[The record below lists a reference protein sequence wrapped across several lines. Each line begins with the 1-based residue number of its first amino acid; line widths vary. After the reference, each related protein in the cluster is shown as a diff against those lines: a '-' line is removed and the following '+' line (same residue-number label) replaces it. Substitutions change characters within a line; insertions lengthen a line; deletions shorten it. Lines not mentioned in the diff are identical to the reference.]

1 MRVLNNQTCVRCI
14 NDKTVR
20 HISFDSEGV
29 CNFCREYEKY
39 AGKLHDYEALEKNFL
54 NRISNRAGDGCAK
67 HRYDAAVGFSGGKD
81 SAFVLYQL
89 VKVYGL
95 KVKAFTLDNGFMS
108 PEAKDKIRSMVSKL
122 GVEHEFV
129 ALDQTLVKEM
139 YRQIA
144 GKFLSPCM
152 CCAFIGYAVMI
163 NYASKVDAAVM
174 IHGRSP
180 YQMLRNFSN
189 LDNDYFK
196 PFVTEGLEE
205 VAQDPAE
212 LLQVILSKID
222 MFVDKNLAASIR
234 EKFLGDCFEK
244 GFRPFVAYFL
254 YHKYDKAE
262 ILEFLKQN
270 MGWVAESEEEHFD
283 CLIHHGALYIKN
295 IIARRSHLMPEL
307 SVMIREGKISREQAL
322 EMALESEQIDE
333 GVAREEL
340 EKFGKFA
347 GLNAKW
353 MLTKAKIYGK
363 RWW

>member
-20 HISFDSEGV
+20 HISFDKDGV
-29 CNFCREYEKY
+29 CNFCREYERMES
-39 AGKLHDYEALEKNFL
+39 KLHDYEALEKNFR
-54 NRISNRAGDGCAK
+54 NRIKSENHK
-67 HRYDAAVGFSGGKD
+67 YDAAVGFSGGKD
-81 SAFVLYQL
+81 STYVLHQL

-95 KVKAFTLDNGFMS
+95 KVKSFTLDNGFMS
-108 PEAKDKIRSMVSKL
+108 DEAKRKITAIVNEL

-129 ALDQTLVKEM
+129 ALDQKLVKEM

-163 NYASKVDAAVM
+163 NYASKIDAAVM

-180 YQMLRNFSN
+180 YQMLRNFSE

-196 PFVTEGLEE
+196 PFITEGLSENP
-205 VAQDPAE
+205 QNPAE
-212 LLQVILSKID
+212 LLQVIISKIEE
-222 MFVDKNLAASIR
+222 FVDEGLAGSIR
-234 EKFLGDCFEK
+234 ERFLKDGFEN

-254 YHKYDKAE
+254 YHRYDKDE
-262 ILEFLKQN
+262 IIDYLQKN
-270 MGWVAESEEEHFD
+270 TSWVVESEEEHFD

-295 IIARRSHLMPEL
+295 ILARRSHLMPEL
-307 SVMIREGKISREQAL
+307 SVMIREGQISREQAL
-322 EMALESEQIDE
+322 EMAASSENIDE
-333 GVAREEL
+333 GLARQEL
-340 EKFGKFA
+340 KEFGKYA
-347 GLNAKW
+347 GLNSRW
-353 MLTKAKIYGK
+353 MLAKAKLYGM